1 MDYQLA
7 SSSDIFDTII
17 ARRCRSPSYIFLL
30 MEQKL
35 GFPSFCRLRISAS
48 RWAAQ
53 RRFQNHT
60 FSDIYDELAIILN
73 LDLEEVRS
81 VMNLELSLERENE
94 IPINLVK
101 RKSRI
106 FSGQLEQSS
115 LSTDH
120 YIIRKKTTGRVWQEL
135 HRKDFVVN
143 RFGNSQRSDVH
154 TAQKSGMTTE

>member
-35 GFPSFCRLRISAS
+35 GVPSFCRLRISAS

-120 YIIRKKTTGRVWQEL
+120 YIIRKKLLAESGR
-135 HRKDFVVN
+135 
-143 RFGNSQRSDVH
+143 SC
-154 TAQKSGMTTE
+154 TEKILLLIALVIASALMFILLRNQA